1 MLQFLFG
8 ARAVFLLFG
17 DHQDIGSV
25 SCELGIGASRTL
37 KNQSLYRTMISIL
50 QNMGSK
56 YCGNYSYLW
65 S

>member
-25 SCELGIGASRTL
+25 SCELGIVASRSL
-37 KNQSLYRTMISIL
+37 KK
-50 QNMGSK
+50 SK
-56 YCGNYSYLW
+56 PL
-65 S
+65 